1 MATVMPTTIGM
12 DDDDRISVI
21 LLGAGLSTRMGR
33 SKALLPWRGKTVLEA
48 VCAAYE
54 TVPGDKVLVVGA
66 DAEAMASLAAPF
78 GFRSIVNPTPALG
91 QGRSLAL
98 GIAALQG
105 TGPVLCG
112 VVDQPLLTVTSVN
125 QIMAFHRACCE
136 TIKSEAQGFLGGSGE
151 QDVVSASSKQDV
163 VSASSKQDVVATSS
177 EQAAVGEKATH
188 RGAERVIT
196 VPRYGPALQRG
207 NPVLFGPYWRDRL
220 GQLTGDEGGRVI
232 LRGSGCP
239 YVQFCDIA
247 ADEGVDIDTPA
258 AYAKLLTEWGTI

>member
-1 MATVMPTTIGM
+1 MATVMPATTGM
-12 DDDDRISVI
+12 DDGDRISVI

-136 TIKSEAQGFLGGSGE
+136 AIKSEAQGFLGGSGE
-151 QDVVSASSKQDV
+151 PDVVF
-163 VSASSKQDVVATSS
+163 ASSKQDVVATSS
-177 EQAAVGEKATH
+177 KQAAVGDKAMH
-188 RGAERVIT
+188 RGADRVIT

-232 LRGSGCP
+232 LRGSGRP

-258 AYAKLLTEWGTI
+258 AYAKLLIEWGTI